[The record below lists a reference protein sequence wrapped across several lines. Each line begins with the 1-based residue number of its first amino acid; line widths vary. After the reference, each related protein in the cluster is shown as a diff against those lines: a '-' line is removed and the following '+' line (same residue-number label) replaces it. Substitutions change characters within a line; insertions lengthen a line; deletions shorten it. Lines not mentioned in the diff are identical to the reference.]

1 MPVLAVSP
9 LNVAKKW
16 QSGSDMA
23 KWVILH
29 ADLRDQATM
38 IFNLFKKDSKRD
50 ELADRLYRQLVDQ
63 ARLPVFYTDYAIPDT
78 INGRFEMILLHAY
91 MLFRRLRDED
101 EAAKDLGQAV
111 FDRFFKD
118 MDHSLREIGIGDLS
132 VPKKIKKMAQAFYG
146 RIEAYDTAREES
158 KEQLIGALG
167 RNFFP
172 EEESPPSEVSALA
185 DYVFENDTVLGNVN
199 VDVIKQGQ
207 IPFAHPLSLTAKSE
221 S

>member
-1 MPVLAVSP
+1 
-9 LNVAKKW
+9 
-16 QSGSDMA
+16 
-23 KWVILH
+23 
-29 ADLRDQATM
+29 M
-38 IFNLFKKDSKRD
+38 IFNLFKKDSKRE
-50 ELADRLYRQLVDQ
+50 ELADQLYRQLVDQ
-63 ARLPVFYTDYAIPDT
+63 ARSPVFYTDYAIPDT

-91 MLFRRLRDED
+91 MLFRRLREED

-146 RIEAYDTAREES
+146 RIEAYDTARKEG
-158 KEQLIGALG
+158 KEQLIEALG

-172 EEESPPSEVSALA
+172 EEESLPVELDALA
-185 DYVFENDTVLGNVN
+185 DYVIENDLVLGNMN
-199 VDVIKQGQ
+199 VEVIQEGK
-207 IPFAHPLSLTAKSE
+207 ISFAHPPSLTGKSE